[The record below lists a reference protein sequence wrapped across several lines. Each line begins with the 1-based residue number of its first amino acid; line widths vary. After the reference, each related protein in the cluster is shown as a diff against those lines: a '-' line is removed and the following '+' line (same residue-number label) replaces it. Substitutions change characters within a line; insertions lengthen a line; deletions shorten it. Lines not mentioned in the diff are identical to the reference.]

1 MPTAARRPR
10 TATKP
15 KLGPR
20 RRPSQARGRDT
31 VAVLLT
37 ATARVLVRRGWA
49 GTTTNHIA
57 EAAGVSVGTLYEYF
71 PGKDAMVHALV
82 ERHLARAEAELG
94 AVIAALAGNLG
105 VLRLETLARAMVDVM
120 VGLHAE
126 APRLHRVLFEEVPHG
141 PAVRRRV
148 RALEDRSAVALAA
161 ALAAIPGVT
170 VRDRDVAA
178 RLVVDMLEALTHRW
192 VTDTSQA
199 GQAAQASLPPT
210 RLADELVRMIVA
222 YLGA

>member
-1 MPTAARRPR
+1 MPTAA
-10 TATKP
+10 KP

-20 RRPSQARGRDT
+20 RRPSQARARGT
-31 VAVLLT
+31 VEVLLT

-82 ERHLARAEAELG
+82 ERHLARAEVELG
-94 AVIAALAGNLG
+94 AVIAEQASNLG
-105 VLRLETLARAMVDVM
+105 ALRLEPLARAMVDAM
-120 VGLHAE
+120 IGLHAE

-148 RALEDRSAVALAA
+148 RALEERSASALAA
-161 ALAAIPGVT
+161 ALAVIPGVV
-170 VRDRDVAA
+170 VRDRVVAA

-192 VTDTSQA
+192 VTDATQA
-199 GQAAQASLPPT
+199 TLPPR

-222 YLGA
+222 YLGG